1 MSYLTVR
8 EIALDLG
15 ISHLTVAKYCR
26 EGLLPAIKKSQG
38 KRPYFAIPEDKY
50 YLWKQESFKG
60 RNKGQGFVKNPD
72 IEISLEKFRELSDEC
87 LSWCLTGQLSG
98 KPIAERTA
106 TLYKHYINL
115 YIAKLGKYP
124 PKPLISIDN
133 LRKVLGSFPIESH
146 STKVNIYAAI
156 MCVTKFLIEKGLF
169 TKEER
174 ESFRKLRP
182 KRFLPAKKT
191 IISEEQIKML
201 LKEIASIPNNSTESK
216 LLNEVLV
223 KTLAS
228 TGLRA
233 SELCNLKLQEVDF
246 CNRRI
251 YVKLGKGNKNRV
263 VGITDECLEVL
274 TRYLRYRVSLKTELE
289 NFFLNRYQRPFNKET
304 LCKKINRLGRRINLD
319 ISNHTFR
326 RAFVTI
332 NVNKGRPLVHL
343 QIACG
348 HSDIATTR
356 GYCMTSQDEVVEAMQ
371 GW

>member
-60 RNKGQGFVKNPD
+60 RNKGQGFIKNPD

-156 MCVTKFLIEKGLF
+156 MCVTKFLIEKDLF

-304 LCKKINRLGRRINLD
+304 L
-319 ISNHTFR
+319 
-326 RAFVTI
+326 
-332 NVNKGRPLVHL
+332 
-343 QIACG
+343 
-348 HSDIATTR
+348 
-356 GYCMTSQDEVVEAMQ
+356 
-371 GW
+371 